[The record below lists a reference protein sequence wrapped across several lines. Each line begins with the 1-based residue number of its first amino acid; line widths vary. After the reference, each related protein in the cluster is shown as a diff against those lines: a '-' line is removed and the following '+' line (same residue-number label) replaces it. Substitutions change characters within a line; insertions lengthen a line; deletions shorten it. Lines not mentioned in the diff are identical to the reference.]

1 MDQAPQDQE
10 LRNIIDKV
18 YFKLLSNGGV
28 GVSEVLKVIT
38 GVSKYWNSICAENDY
53 ICTRSWLPDSRM
65 SVDLKC
71 VLWSLK
77 WWFIDFVQNKI

>member
-18 YFKLLSNGGV
+18 YFKLLSNGEV

-38 GVSKYWNSICAENDY
+38 GVSKYWNSICAENDLY
-53 ICTRSWLPDSRM
+53 LAHVIEKPNLRIP
-65 SVDLKC
+65 
-71 VLWSLK
+71 
-77 WWFIDFVQNKI
+77 NP

>member
-38 GVSKYWNSICAENDY
+38 ILE
-53 ICTRSWLPDSRM
+53 
-65 SVDLKC
+65 
-71 VLWSLK
+71 
-77 WWFIDFVQNKI
+77 

>member
-38 GVSKYWNSICAENDY
+38 GVSKYWNSICAENDL

>member
-38 GVSKYWNSICAENDY
+38 GVSKY
-53 ICTRSWLPDSRM
+53 
-65 SVDLKC
+65 
-71 VLWSLK
+71 
-77 WWFIDFVQNKI
+77 